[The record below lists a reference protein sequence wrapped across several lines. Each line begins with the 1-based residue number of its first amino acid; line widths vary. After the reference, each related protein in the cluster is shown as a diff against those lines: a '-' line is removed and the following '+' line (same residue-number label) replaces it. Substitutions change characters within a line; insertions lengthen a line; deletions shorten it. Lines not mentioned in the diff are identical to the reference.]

1 MKICLLE
8 VEDMDRERFERRCRI
23 EASAQET
30 FRWHTRPGAFE
41 RLTPPWE
48 RVEVVRKVGGITNG
62 SRVTVRVR
70 IGPFSQLCTFQ
81 HLDYQEGVQFRD
93 VQVEGPFK
101 YWDHIHRIEA
111 AGERVSYLE
120 DRIEYVLP
128 LGILGRLFG
137 AAFIRRKLHRLF
149 TYRHQVTRSD
159 IEMHSRY
166 SSNGA
171 MRILI
176 TGSSGMVGS
185 ALIPML
191 TAGGHKVS
199 RLVRRRAVNEGE
211 VAWDPVSGDIDRERL
226 EGFDAV
232 VHLAGD
238 NIGEGRWTEDKKQRI
253 RDSRVRATK
262 LLSSA
267 LSGLNSPPRV
277 LVSSSAI
284 GYYGDRDSEIL
295 REESA
300 PGKGF
305 LADVCREW
313 EAATQAASDAG
324 IRVVNLRIGVVLA
337 PQGGALK
344 KMLLPFQIGMGGQ
357 IGSGKQYMSWIALDD
372 LLGAIYHSIVNEELR
387 GAVNAVS
394 PNPVTNREFTE
405 TLAKVMSRPAL
416 LPVPS
421 FALKLALGEMAEE
434 TALSSARVHPSRLL
448 STDYRFRLADLSQ
461 ALEHCLGRVR
471 PF

>member
-1 MKICLLE
+1 MG
-8 VEDMDRERFERRCRI
+8 RERFERRCRI
-23 EASAQET
+23 EASARET

-48 RVEVVRKVGGITNG
+48 RVEVIKRVGGITNG
-62 SRVTVRVR
+62 SRVTVRVKV
-70 IGPFSQLCTFQ
+70 GPFSQTCTFQ

-101 YWDHIHRIEA
+101 YWDHTHRIEE
-111 AGERVSYLE
+111 AGEQVSYLE

-128 LGILGRLFG
+128 FGAIGRLFG
-137 AAFIRRKLHRLF
+137 GAFVRRKLDRLF

-166 SSNGA
+166 SSNA
-171 MRILI
+171 MRILV

-199 RLVRRRAVNEGE
+199 RLVRRKPVEEGE
-211 VAWDPVSGDIDRERL
+211 IAWDPVSGIIDRDQL
-226 EGFDAV
+226 EGLDAV

-238 NIGEGRWTEDKKQRI
+238 NIGQGRWTDEKKQSIRNSRI
-253 RDSRVRATK
+253 KTTR
-262 LLSSA
+262 LLSHA
-267 LSGLNSPPRV
+267 LSSLNSPPRV
-277 LVSSSAI
+277 LVSASAI

-305 LADVCREW
+305 LADVCKEW
-313 EAATQAASDAG
+313 EAATLPASEAG
-324 IRVVNLRIGVVLA
+324 IRVVNLRIGIVLA

-344 KMLLPFQIGMGGQ
+344 KMLLPFQMGIGGQ
-357 IGSGKQYMSWIALDD
+357 IGSGRQYMSWIALDD
-372 LLGAIYHSIVNEELR
+372 LLGAIYHSIMTEELS
-387 GAVNAVS
+387 GSVNAVS
-394 PNPVTNREFTE
+394 PNPVTNREFTD
-405 TLAKVMSRPAL
+405 TLASILKKPAL
-416 LPVPS
+416 LPVPR

-434 TALSSARVHPSRLL
+434 TVLSSARVHPSKLL
-448 STDYRFRLADLSQ
+448 STDYRFRLADLRQ
-461 ALEHCLGRVR
+461 ALEHYLGRVT
-471 PF
+471 PKD